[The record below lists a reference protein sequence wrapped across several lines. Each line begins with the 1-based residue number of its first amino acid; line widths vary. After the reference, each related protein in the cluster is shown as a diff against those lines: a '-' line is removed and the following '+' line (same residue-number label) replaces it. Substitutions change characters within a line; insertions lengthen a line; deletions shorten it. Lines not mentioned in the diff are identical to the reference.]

1 MSYYYQEEQV
11 QNDQEL
17 KNELPWLADRIHHG
31 RSTVYCALGFAGLKL
46 ENAFG
51 WLLSKERA
59 TVSVAK
65 QEIFCSDERKLPG
78 IAYVAVGGMA
88 GNIFARNRIA
98 PARWLVTS
106 LATAGT
112 FVYCFPKTSKKFAT
126 FTETRFPALRER
138 REQLSRQTRETLQ
151 NTESSVSRYTSLAQI
166 HYQQLVD
173 RIYKR

>member
-11 QNDQEL
+11 ENNQEL
-17 KNELPWLADRIHHG
+17 KNDLPWLADSIHDG
-31 RSTVYCALGFAGLKL
+31 RSKVYCALGFAGLKL

-51 WLLSKERA
+51 WILSKERK
-59 TVSVAK
+59 TLSIAK
-65 QEIFCSDERKLPG
+65 QEIFSSDERKLPG

-98 PARWLVTS
+98 PTRWLVTT

-112 FVYCFPKTSKKFAT
+112 FVYCFPKTSRKLGV

-138 REQLSRQTRETLQ
+138 REQLCQQTRQTLQ
-151 NTESSVSRYTSLAQI
+151 NTETSVNRYAELAQNQ
-166 HYQQLVD
+166 YQDLVN
-173 RIYKR
+173 RIYKH